1 MMKQTMMTMRCWLA
15 ACGLAAAAMAAP
27 LHAEVLDFEQ
37 VSATALL
44 GGESLLHSG
53 YVFTALEGPFTA
65 AYGLHSGTGAVLNP
79 YDPGTCEVMACPGG
93 GTGKFYAGLNDGGMQ
108 LSRADGKAFSVSGL
122 DFAFLA
128 PVPMSEPL
136 SGQLVVSGTRSGGG
150 SLSLSLDFAGQD
162 SLGSFLFS
170 SAALNAF
177 SDIQFSQVQFSA
189 CLFIDG
195 ACVNS
200 LDQPAFNEAQ
210 FALDNIT
217 VSAVP
222 EPSTC
227 ALLLAG
233 LVLLS
238 VQLARK
244 RRAAVVKPLL
254 RGLTAAFLLAGATQA
269 AQAEVLTFYGDT
281 TGAPTY
287 VRPDQYGS
295 VFEPWRGA
303 VAYRVFDVDLKD
315 YASMISFAIV
325 CEFDCGM
332 FVYEGAGFDPSDP
345 LKHFMGGSDSYGG
358 STSAMLSGHLLAG
371 HYSLVI
377 VGDSAPEF
385 GAFIGAVGA
394 DAPFTISAVPEPAAW
409 LMLGTGLALVAL
421 ARRRPHC
428 GRVLRLALAAGALLL
443 GASQPARAGM
453 VAIDGDTTW
462 ASSFDSPFSTE
473 WGLDVHYQEYR
484 ITLDPDPTF
493 RQSVAAVCEF
503 RCMMVLYQDAFDP
516 AKPEEHIFDLR
527 ADLGNVQR
535 LSSHMESDHTYYL
548 VVTGRFDYDWGKYAL
563 MISSPGAIN
572 ISAVPEPATWGML
585 LAGLASLAV
594 AARRKRV

>member
-1 MMKQTMMTMRCWLA
+1 MMKQTMMTMRRWLA
-15 ACGLAAAAMAAP
+15 VCGLAAAAMSAP

-37 VSATALL
+37 VPATALL
-44 GGESLLHSG
+44 GGQSLLDGG
-53 YVFTALEGPFTA
+53 YLFTALEGPFTA
-65 AYGLHSGTGAVLNP
+65 ANGLTSGTGAVLDP
-79 YDPGTCEVMACPGG
+79 YDPGTCEVAACPSGG
-93 GTGKFYAGLNDGGMQ
+93 SGKFYAGLNDGGMQ
-108 LSRADGKAFSVSGL
+108 LSRADGKAFSLSGL

-128 PVPMSEPL
+128 PVPMNEPL

-162 SLGSFLFS
+162 SLGNFLFS

-177 SDIQFSQVQFSA
+177 SGIQFSQVQFSA

-195 ACVNS
+195 SCVNS

-210 FALDNIT
+210 FALDNIS

-222 EPSTC
+222 EPSSW

-233 LVLLS
+233 LVLLAAP
-238 VQLARK
+238 LIRK
-244 RRAAVVKPLL
+244 RRAVAIKPLL
-254 RGLTAAFLLAGATQA
+254 RGVLAAAMLAGATQA
-269 AQAEVLTFYGDT
+269 AHAEVLTFHGDT

-303 VAYRVFDVDLKD
+303 VAYRVYDVDLKD

-332 FVYEGAGFDPSDP
+332 FVYEGAGFNPNDP
-345 LKHFMGGSDSYGG
+345 LKHLMGGSDSYGG
-358 STSAMLSGHLLAG
+358 STSAMLNGHLLAG

-409 LMLGTGLALVAL
+409 LMLGAGLALLALVA
-421 ARRRPHC
+421 RRRS
-428 GRVLRLALAAGALLL
+428 R
-443 GASQPARAGM
+443 
-453 VAIDGDTTW
+453 
-462 ASSFDSPFSTE
+462 
-473 WGLDVHYQEYR
+473 
-484 ITLDPDPTF
+484 
-493 RQSVAAVCEF
+493 
-503 RCMMVLYQDAFDP
+503 
-516 AKPEEHIFDLR
+516 
-527 ADLGNVQR
+527 
-535 LSSHMESDHTYYL
+535 
-548 VVTGRFDYDWGKYAL
+548 
-563 MISSPGAIN
+563 
-572 ISAVPEPATWGML
+572 
-585 LAGLASLAV
+585 
-594 AARRKRV
+594 